1 MAQSDHRE
9 LPVAAIA
16 INLVGVL
23 MVAAGFAALVVP
35 EIGERVPALAD
46 ALTAWTLI
54 GAGLALDFW
63 SIPAI
68 IRGLGN
74 R

>member
-1 MAQSDHRE
+1 LAQSDQRE
-9 LPVAAIA
+9 PPVAALVT
-16 INLVGVL
+16 NLVGVL
-23 MVAAGFAALVVP
+23 MVAAGFTALVVP

-46 ALTAWTLI
+46 APTAWTLI

-68 IRGLGN
+68 IRGLRN